1 MKRTQIIPQALQDQI
16 NAIEAT
22 DLIVAEVK
30 LNDITINDVVYEQYI
45 RIKDTIINLSDFQF
59 LPKPKRILINTE
71 TEEEKDFSITLPSW
85 NIEKYSVS
93 AMIDNNGH
101 RILVDTEYR
110 DDNDELIE
118 TKQEP
123 IHVNSLKYLTYLS
136 KLLPLPTLYGKFL
149 QQYIDDELEK
159 DANFFDKL

>member
-1 MKRTQIIPQALQDQI
+1 MKRTQIIPQALQEQI

-22 DLIVAEVK
+22 ELIVAEVK
-30 LNDITINDVVYEQYI
+30 LNDITINDIVYEQYI

-71 TEEEKDFSITLPSW
+71 TQEEKDFSITLPSW

-93 AMIDNNGH
+93 AMIDNNGQ

-110 DDNDELIE
+110 NDNDELIE
-118 TKQEP
+118 VKQEP
-123 IHVNSLKYLTYLS
+123 IHVNSLQYLTHLS

-149 QQYIDDELEK
+149 QQYVDDELEK
-159 DANFFDKL
+159 DANVFDKL